1 MFESRLRHPNSKTFA
16 VFGQPPSV
24 KTDVLQL
31 GAVSRSVRN
40 QDCMCGIEQWMR
52 EIVSVP
58 YPTGLELL
66 FGCRSAVV
74 PIKVNYCFALHP
86 PERADKHLATLFWE
100 QITRIRPESYMADHD
115 YLAFV
120 SGNKPLFASVLD
132 AVKAFT

>member
-1 MFESRLRHPNSKTFA
+1 MH
-16 VFGQPPSV
+16 
-24 KTDVLQL
+24 
-31 GAVSRSVRN
+31 
-40 QDCMCGIEQWMR
+40 

-58 YPTGLELL
+58 CPTWACAPVRLPVC
-66 FGCRSAVV
+66 FV

-120 SGNKPLFASVLD
+120 SGNKPLFATVLD
-132 AVKAFT
+132 AVRAFT